1 MAAEF
6 VQEAITQNKVVV
18 FSKSYCPYCT
28 KAKRALNGVIKPSDY
43 LVIELDERP
52 DGDQIQDALL
62 ALTGG
67 RSVPRVFI
75 GGKFIGG
82 GDDTAAKA
90 SSGELKELCAAVGLA

>member
-43 LVIELDERP
+43 LVIEVRW
-52 DGDQIQDALL
+52 
-62 ALTGG
+62 
-67 RSVPRVFI
+67 
-75 GGKFIGG
+75 
-82 GDDTAAKA
+82 TARGCCLGAT
-90 SSGELKELCAAVGLA
+90 